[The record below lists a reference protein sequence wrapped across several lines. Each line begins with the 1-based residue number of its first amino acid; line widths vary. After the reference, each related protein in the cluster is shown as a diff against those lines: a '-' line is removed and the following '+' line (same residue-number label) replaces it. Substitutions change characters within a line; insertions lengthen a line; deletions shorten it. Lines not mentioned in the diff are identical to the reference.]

1 MSFNQ
6 VQFNRYHSIDRLRF
20 ISICLVLLHHFNIP
34 YKLFDTSISFQF
46 FGESITTL
54 LARNGNYGVTMFFVI
69 SGYLITSHALKR
81 WGTLNQVNS
90 RDFYISRFARIMPT
104 LILLIC
110 LVNLLGAFGLKPFM
124 TQAPN
129 GIVVAQSTVNLAA
142 LTFWMN
148 LLIIE
153 NGWVNYALGVLWSL
167 SVEEVFYLLFP
178 LTALILKRKTWF
190 LLACFALILFAPYF
204 RYLHFGEES
213 GAYLYHYFSSFD
225 GIAFGCIAALIAPQ
239 LKLQTYTWLGL
250 KYIAIAAMVLTYLSA
265 PIKEN
270 CIWGVSLFALATAII
285 ILANVT
291 NEQATNQ
298 PQRLKWLQDIGKNSY
313 EIYLFHLIIL
323 GTFKLFYTPALTEG
337 NIKLLLLFIYFV
349 VAIGLGGLIA
359 RYFSNPINQAIRQHW
374 IKK

>member
-6 VQFNRYHSIDRLRF
+6 VQFKRFHSIDSLRC
-20 ISICLVLLHHFNIP
+20 ISIFLVLLHHFNIP
-34 YKLFDTSISFQF
+34 YKLFDTSINFQV
-46 FGESITTL
+46 FGENITTL

-69 SGYLITSHALKR
+69 SGYLITSHTIKR
-81 WGTLNQVNS
+81 WGALQQINT

-110 LVNLLGAFGLKPFM
+110 VVNLLGAFELKPFM

-178 LTALILKRKTWF
+178 LTALLFKRKPYF
-190 LLACFALILFAPYF
+190 LLACFTLILFAPYF
-204 RYLHFGEES
+204 RSLHYGEES

-225 GIAFGCIAALIAPQ
+225 GIAFGCVAALLAPQ
-239 LKLQTYTWLGL
+239 LKLQARTWSSL
-250 KYIAIAAMVLTYLSA
+250 KYIAIVTMFIIYFSA
-265 PIKEN
+265 PIKQN
-270 CIWGVSLFALATAII
+270 CVWGISLFALATAIV

-291 NEQATNQ
+291 HEQVIQ
-298 PQRLKWLQDIGKNSY
+298 VQRLKWLQEIGKNSY

-323 GTFKLFYTPALTEG
+323 GFFKLFYTPALTEG
-337 NIKLLLLFIYFV
+337 NIKLVLLLLYLV
-349 VAIGLGGLIA
+349 LAIGLGALIA
-359 RYFSNPINQAIRQHW
+359 RYFSNPLNRAIRQRL

>member
-6 VQFNRYHSIDRLRF
+6 VQFKRFHSIDSLRC
-20 ISICLVLLHHFNIP
+20 ISIFLVLLHHFNIP
-34 YKLFDTSISFQF
+34 YKLFDTSINFQV
-46 FGESITTL
+46 FGENITTL

-69 SGYLITSHALKR
+69 SGYLIPSHTIKR
-81 WGTLNQVNS
+81 WGALQQINT

-110 LVNLLGAFGLKPFM
+110 VVNLLGAFELKPFM

-178 LTALILKRKTWF
+178 LTALLFKRKPYF
-190 LLACFALILFAPYF
+190 LLVCFALILFAPYF
-204 RYLHFGEES
+204 RSLHYGEES

-225 GIAFGCIAALIAPQ
+225 GIAFGCIAALLAPQ
-239 LKLQTYTWLGL
+239 LKLQARTWSGL
-250 KYIAIAAMVLTYLSA
+250 KYMAIATMFIIYFSA
-265 PIKEN
+265 PIKQN
-270 CIWGVSLFALATAII
+270 CVWGISLFALATAIV
-285 ILANVT
+285 ILANVA
-291 NEQATNQ
+291 NEQVIQ
-298 PQRLKWLQDIGKNSY
+298 VQRLKWLQEIGKNSY

-323 GTFKLFYTPALTEG
+323 GFFKLFYTPALTEG
-337 NIKLLLLFIYFV
+337 NIKLVLLLLYLV
-349 VAIGLGGLIA
+349 LAIGLGALIA
-359 RYFSNPINQAIRQHW
+359 RYFSNPLNRAIRQRL

>member
-6 VQFNRYHSIDRLRF
+6 VQFNRHHSIDSLRF

-34 YKLFDTSISFQF
+34 YKLFDTSINFQIL
-46 FGESITTL
+46 GENITTL
-54 LARNGNYGVTMFFVI
+54 FARNGNYGVTMFFVI
-69 SGYLITSHALKR
+69 SGYLITSHTIKR
-81 WGTLNQVNS
+81 WGALNQINT

-110 LVNLLGAFGLKPFM
+110 LVNLLGAFELKPFM

-129 GIVVAQSTVNLAA
+129 GIMLAQSTVNLAA

-148 LLIIE
+148 ILIIE

-178 LTALILKRKTWF
+178 LTALLFKKKNYF
-190 LLACFALILFAPYF
+190 LFACVALIVFAPYF
-204 RYLHFGEES
+204 RYLHYAEES

-239 LKLQTYTWLGL
+239 LKFQAKTWLAL
-250 KYIAIAAMVLTYLSA
+250 KYIAIATMFIIYFSA
-265 PIKEN
+265 PIKQN
-270 CIWGVSLFALATAII
+270 CVWGISLFALATATL
-285 ILANVT
+285 ILANIA
-291 NEQATNQ
+291 NEHAITQT
-298 PQRLKWLQDIGKNSY
+298 QRFKWLQEIGKNSY

-337 NIKLLLLFIYFV
+337 NIKLVLLLIYFLL
-349 VAIGLGGLIA
+349 AIGLGAFIA
-359 RYFSNPINQAIRQHW
+359 RYFSNPLNRAIRQRW

>member
-6 VQFNRYHSIDRLRF
+6 VQFKRFHSIDSLRC
-20 ISICLVLLHHFNIP
+20 ISIFLVLLHHFNIP
-34 YKLFDTSISFQF
+34 YKLFDTSINFQV
-46 FGESITTL
+46 FGENITTL

-69 SGYLITSHALKR
+69 SGYLITSHTIKR
-81 WGTLNQVNS
+81 WGALQQINT

-110 LVNLLGAFGLKPFM
+110 VVNLLGAFELKPFM

-178 LTALILKRKTWF
+178 LTALLFKRKPYF
-190 LLACFALILFAPYF
+190 LLVCFALILFAPYF
-204 RYLHFGEES
+204 RYLHYGEES

-225 GIAFGCIAALIAPQ
+225 GIAFGCVAALLAPQ
-239 LKLQTYTWLGL
+239 LKLQARTWSGL
-250 KYIAIAAMVLTYLSA
+250 KYMAIVTMFIIYFSA
-265 PIKEN
+265 PIKQN
-270 CIWGVSLFALATAII
+270 CVWGISLFALATAIV
-285 ILANVT
+285 ILANVA
-291 NEQATNQ
+291 NEQVIQ
-298 PQRLKWLQDIGKNSY
+298 VQRLKWLQEIGKNSY

-323 GTFKLFYTPALTEG
+323 GFFKLFYTPALTEG
-337 NIKLLLLFIYFV
+337 NIKLVLLLLYLIL
-349 VAIGLGGLIA
+349 AIGLGALIA
-359 RYFSNPINQAIRQHW
+359 RFFSNPLNRAIRQRL

>member
-6 VQFNRYHSIDRLRF
+6 VQFNRHHSIDSLRF

-34 YKLFDTSISFQF
+34 YKLFDTSINFQIL
-46 FGESITTL
+46 GENITTL
-54 LARNGNYGVTMFFVI
+54 FARNGNYGVTMFFVI
-69 SGYLITSHALKR
+69 SGYLITSHTIKR
-81 WGTLNQVNS
+81 WGALNQINT

-110 LVNLLGAFGLKPFM
+110 LVNLLGAFELKPFM

-129 GIVVAQSTVNLAA
+129 GIMVAQSTVNLAA

-148 LLIIE
+148 ILIIE

-178 LTALILKRKTWF
+178 LTALLFKKKNYF
-190 LLACFALILFAPYF
+190 LFACVALIIFAPYF
-204 RYLHFGEES
+204 RYLHYAEES

-239 LKLQTYTWLGL
+239 LKFQAKTWLAL
-250 KYIAIAAMVLTYLSA
+250 KYIAIATMFIIYFSA
-265 PIKEN
+265 PIKQN
-270 CIWGVSLFALATAII
+270 CVWGISLFAFATATL
-285 ILANVT
+285 ILANIA
-291 NEQATNQ
+291 NEHAITQT
-298 PQRLKWLQDIGKNSY
+298 QRFKWLQEIGKNSY

-337 NIKLLLLFIYFV
+337 NIKLVLLLIYFLL
-349 VAIGLGGLIA
+349 AIGLGAFIA
-359 RYFSNPINQAIRQHW
+359 RYFSNPLNRAIRQRW

>member
-6 VQFNRYHSIDRLRF
+6 VQFKRFHSIDSLRC
-20 ISICLVLLHHFNIP
+20 ISIFLVLLHHFNIP
-34 YKLFDTSISFQF
+34 YKLFDTFINFQI
-46 FGESITTL
+46 FGENITTL

-69 SGYLITSHALKR
+69 SGYLITSHTIKR
-81 WGTLNQVNS
+81 WGALQQINT

-110 LVNLLGAFGLKPFM
+110 VVNLLGAFELKPFI

-178 LTALILKRKTWF
+178 LTALLFKRKPYF
-190 LLACFALILFAPYF
+190 LLACFTLILFAPYF
-204 RYLHFGEES
+204 RYLHYGEES

-225 GIAFGCIAALIAPQ
+225 GIAFGCIAALLAPY
-239 LKLQTYTWLGL
+239 LKLQARTWSGL
-250 KYIAIAAMVLTYLSA
+250 KYIAIVTMFIIYFSA
-265 PIKEN
+265 PIKQN
-270 CIWGVSLFALATAII
+270 CIWGISLFALATAIV
-285 ILANVT
+285 ILANVA
-291 NEQATNQ
+291 NEQVIQ
-298 PQRLKWLQDIGKNSY
+298 VQRFKWLQEIGKNSY

-323 GTFKLFYTPALTEG
+323 GFFKLFYTPALTEG
-337 NIKLLLLFIYFV
+337 NIKLVLLLLYLIL
-349 VAIGLGGLIA
+349 AIGLGALIA
-359 RYFSNPINQAIRQHW
+359 RYFSNPLNQAIRQRL

>member
-6 VQFNRYHSIDRLRF
+6 VQFNRYHSIDSLRF

-34 YKLFDTSISFQF
+34 YKLFDTSIGFQV

-69 SGYLITSHALKR
+69 SGYLITSHTIKR
-81 WGTLNQVNS
+81 WGALHQVNT

-110 LVNLLGAFGLKPFM
+110 LVNLLGALELKPFM

-142 LTFWMN
+142 LTFWIN
-148 LLIIE
+148 ILIIE

-178 LTALILKRKTWF
+178 LTALLFRKNPYF
-190 LLACFALILFAPYF
+190 LFVCVAVILFAPYF
-204 RYLHFGEES
+204 RYLHYGEES

-239 LKLQTYTWLGL
+239 MKLQAQTWRWL
-250 KYIAIAAMVLTYLSA
+250 KIIAITAMLFIYFSA
-265 PIKEN
+265 PIKQN
-270 CIWGVSLFALATAII
+270 CVWGISLFALATAIL
-285 ILANVT
+285 ILANIA
-291 NEQATNQ
+291 NEQITT
-298 PQRLKWLQDIGKNSY
+298 PKPRFKWLQEIGKNSY

-337 NIKLLLLFIYFV
+337 NIKLLLLFIYFLL
-349 VAIGLGGLIA
+349 AIGLGGLIA
-359 RYFSNPINQAIRQHW
+359 RYFSNPLNRAIRQRW

>member
-6 VQFNRYHSIDRLRF
+6 VQFKRFHSIDSLRC
-20 ISICLVLLHHFNIP
+20 ISIFLVLLHHFNIP
-34 YKLFDTSISFQF
+34 YKLFDTSINFQV
-46 FGESITTL
+46 FGENITTL

-69 SGYLITSHALKR
+69 SGYLITSHTIKR
-81 WGTLNQVNS
+81 WGALQQINT

-110 LVNLLGAFGLKPFM
+110 VVNLLGAFELKPFM

-178 LTALILKRKTWF
+178 LTALLFKRKPYF
-190 LLACFALILFAPYF
+190 LLACFTLILFAPYF
-204 RYLHFGEES
+204 RSLHYGEES

-225 GIAFGCIAALIAPQ
+225 GIAFGCVAALLAPQ
-239 LKLQTYTWLGL
+239 LKLQARTWSSL
-250 KYIAIAAMVLTYLSA
+250 KYIAIVTMFIIYFSA
-265 PIKEN
+265 PIKQN
-270 CIWGVSLFALATAII
+270 CVWGISLFALATAIV
-285 ILANVT
+285 ILANVA
-291 NEQATNQ
+291 NEQVIQ
-298 PQRLKWLQDIGKNSY
+298 VQRLKWLQEIGKNSY

-323 GTFKLFYTPALTEG
+323 GFFKLFYTPALTEG
-337 NIKLLLLFIYFV
+337 NIKLVLLLLYLV
-349 VAIGLGGLIA
+349 LAIGLGALIA
-359 RYFSNPINQAIRQHW
+359 RYFSNPLNRAIRQRL

>member
-6 VQFNRYHSIDRLRF
+6 VQFNRFHSIDSLRC
-20 ISICLVLLHHFNIP
+20 ISIFLVLLHHFNIP
-34 YKLFDTSISFQF
+34 YKLFDTSINFQVLD
-46 FGESITTL
+46 ENITTL

-69 SGYLITSHALKR
+69 SGYLITSHTIKR
-81 WGTLNQVNS
+81 WGALHQINT

-110 LVNLLGAFGLKPFM
+110 LVNFLAAFDLKPFM

-148 LLIIE
+148 ILIIE

-178 LTALILKRKTWF
+178 LTALLFKKKSYF
-190 LLACFALILFAPYF
+190 LFVCFALIVFAPYF
-204 RYLHFGEES
+204 RYLHYGEES

-225 GIAFGCIAALIAPQ
+225 GIAFGCIAALIAP
-239 LKLQTYTWLGL
+239 LFKLQTKIWLGL
-250 KYIAIAAMVLTYLSA
+250 KYLAIATMFIIYFSA

-270 CIWGVSLFALATAII
+270 CVWGVSLFALATAIVI
-285 ILANVT
+285 VANVA
-291 NEQATNQ
+291 NEQAGMLQ
-298 PQRLKWLQDIGKNSY
+298 QRFQLLQNIGKNSY

-323 GTFKLFYTPALTEG
+323 GFFKLFYTPAITEG
-337 NIKLLLLFIYFV
+337 NIKLVLLLIYFIL
-349 VAIGLGGLIA
+349 ALGVGAFIA
-359 RYFSNPINQAIRQHW
+359 RYFSNPLNRVIRQRL

>member
-6 VQFNRYHSIDRLRF
+6 VQFKRFHSIDSLRC
-20 ISICLVLLHHFNIP
+20 ISIFLVLLHHFNIP
-34 YKLFDTSISFQF
+34 YKLFDTSINFQV
-46 FGESITTL
+46 FGENITTL

-69 SGYLITSHALKR
+69 SGYLITSHTIKR
-81 WGTLNQVNS
+81 WGALHQINT

-110 LVNLLGAFGLKPFM
+110 LVNLFGAFELKPFM

-148 LLIIE
+148 ILIIE

-178 LTALILKRKTWF
+178 LTALLFKKKPYF
-190 LLACFALILFAPYF
+190 LFVCFALILFAPYF
-204 RYLHFGEES
+204 RYLHYGEES

-239 LKLQTYTWLGL
+239 LKLQAQTWLGL
-250 KYIAIAAMVLTYLSA
+250 KYLAIATMFIIYFSA
-265 PIKEN
+265 PIKQN
-270 CIWGVSLFALATAII
+270 CIWGVSLFALATAIVI
-285 ILANVT
+285 VANVA
-291 NEQATNQ
+291 NEHTTTQT
-298 PQRLKWLQDIGKNSY
+298 QRFKWLQAIGKNSY

-323 GTFKLFYTPALTEG
+323 GFFKLFYTPAVTEG
-337 NIKLLLLFIYFV
+337 NIKLILLLVYFV
-349 VAIGLGGLIA
+349 LAIGLGAFIA
-359 RYFSNPINQAIRQHW
+359 RYFSNPLNRTIRQRL
-374 IKK
+374 IKQ

>member
-1 MSFNQ
+1 MDS
-6 VQFNRYHSIDRLRF
+6 LRF

-34 YKLFDTSISFQF
+34 YKLFDTSIGFQV

-69 SGYLITSHALKR
+69 SGYLITSHTIKR
-81 WGTLNQVNS
+81 WGALHQVNT

-110 LVNLLGAFGLKPFM
+110 LVNLLGALELKPFI

-148 LLIIE
+148 ILIIE

-178 LTALILKRKTWF
+178 LTALLFRKNPCF
-190 LLACFALILFAPYF
+190 LFVCVAVILFAPYF
-204 RYLHFGEES
+204 RYLHYGEES

-239 LKLQTYTWLGL
+239 MKLQAQTWRWL
-250 KYIAIAAMVLTYLSA
+250 KIIAITAMLFIYFSA
-265 PIKEN
+265 PIKQN
-270 CIWGVSLFALATAII
+270 CVWDISLFALATAIL
-285 ILANVT
+285 ILANIA
-291 NEQATNQ
+291 NEQITT
-298 PQRLKWLQDIGKNSY
+298 PKPRFKWLQEIGKNSY

-337 NIKLLLLFIYFV
+337 NIKLLLLFIYFLL
-349 VAIGLGGLIA
+349 AIGLGGLIA
-359 RYFSNPINQAIRQHW
+359 HYFSNPLNRAIRQRW

>member
-6 VQFNRYHSIDRLRF
+6 VQFNRYHSIDSLRF

-34 YKLFDTSISFQF
+34 YKLFDTSIGFQF

-69 SGYLITSHALKR
+69 SGYLITSHTIKR
-81 WGTLNQVNS
+81 WGALHQINT

-110 LVNLLGAFGLKPFM
+110 LVNLLGAFELKPFM

-148 LLIIE
+148 ILIIE

-178 LTALILKRKTWF
+178 LTALLFKKKPYF
-190 LLACFALILFAPYF
+190 LFVCIAVILFAPYF
-204 RYLHFGEES
+204 RYLHYGEES

-225 GIAFGCIAALIAPQ
+225 GIAFGCIAALVAPQ
-239 LKLQTYTWLGL
+239 LKLQAKTWRWL
-250 KYIAIAAMVLTYLSA
+250 KIIAITAMLFIYFSA
-265 PIKEN
+265 PIKQN
-270 CIWGVSLFALATAII
+270 CVWGISLFALATAIL
-285 ILANVT
+285 ILANIA
-291 NEQATNQ
+291 NEQITTHK
-298 PQRLKWLQDIGKNSY
+298 PRFKWLQEIGKNSY

-337 NIKLLLLFIYFV
+337 NIKLLLLFIYFLL
-349 VAIGLGGLIA
+349 AIGLGGLIA
-359 RYFSNPINQAIRQHW
+359 RYFSNPLNRAIRQRW

>member
-6 VQFNRYHSIDRLRF
+6 VQFNRHHSIDSLRF

-34 YKLFDTSISFQF
+34 YKLFDTSINFQIL
-46 FGESITTL
+46 GENITTL
-54 LARNGNYGVTMFFVI
+54 FARNGNYGVTMFFVI
-69 SGYLITSHALKR
+69 SGYLITSHTIKR
-81 WGTLNQVNS
+81 WGALNQINT

-110 LVNLLGAFGLKPFM
+110 LVNLLGAFELKPFM

-129 GIVVAQSTVNLAA
+129 GIMVAQSTVNLAA

-148 LLIIE
+148 ILIIE

-178 LTALILKRKTWF
+178 LTALLFKKKNYF
-190 LLACFALILFAPYF
+190 LFACVALIVFAPYF
-204 RYLHFGEES
+204 RYLHYAEES

-239 LKLQTYTWLGL
+239 LKFQAKTWLAL
-250 KYIAIAAMVLTYLSA
+250 KYIAIATMFIIYFSA
-265 PIKEN
+265 PIKQN
-270 CIWGVSLFALATAII
+270 CVWGISLFAFATATL
-285 ILANVT
+285 ILANIA
-291 NEQATNQ
+291 NEHAITQT
-298 PQRLKWLQDIGKNSY
+298 QRFKWLQEIGKNSY

-337 NIKLLLLFIYFV
+337 NIKLVLLLIYFLL
-349 VAIGLGGLIA
+349 AIGLGAFIA
-359 RYFSNPINQAIRQHW
+359 RYFSNPLNRAIRQRW

>member
-6 VQFNRYHSIDRLRF
+6 VQFNRFHSIDSLRC
-20 ISICLVLLHHFNIP
+20 ISIFLVLLHHFNIP
-34 YKLFDTSISFQF
+34 YKLFDTSINFQVL
-46 FGESITTL
+46 GENITTL

-69 SGYLITSHALKR
+69 SGYLITSHTIKR
-81 WGTLNQVNS
+81 WGALHQINT

-110 LVNLLGAFGLKPFM
+110 LVNFLAAFDLKPFM

-148 LLIIE
+148 ILIIK

-178 LTALILKRKTWF
+178 LTALLFKKKSYF
-190 LLACFALILFAPYF
+190 LFVCFALIVFAPYF
-204 RYLHFGEES
+204 RYLHYGEES

-225 GIAFGCIAALIAPQ
+225 GIAFGCIAALIAP
-239 LKLQTYTWLGL
+239 LFKLQTKIWLGL
-250 KYIAIAAMVLTYLSA
+250 KYLAIATMFIIYFSA

-270 CIWGVSLFALATAII
+270 CVWGVSLFALATAIVI
-285 ILANVT
+285 VANVA
-291 NEQATNQ
+291 NEQAGMLQ
-298 PQRLKWLQDIGKNSY
+298 QRFQLLQNIGKNSY

-323 GTFKLFYTPALTEG
+323 GFFKLFYTPAITEG
-337 NIKLLLLFIYFV
+337 NIKLVLLLIYFIL
-349 VAIGLGGLIA
+349 ALGVGAFIA
-359 RYFSNPINQAIRQHW
+359 RYFSNPLNRVIRQRL

>member
-6 VQFNRYHSIDRLRF
+6 VQFKRFHSIDSLRC
-20 ISICLVLLHHFNIP
+20 ISIFLVLLHHFNIP
-34 YKLFDTSISFQF
+34 YKLFDTSINFQI
-46 FGESITTL
+46 FGENITTL

-69 SGYLITSHALKR
+69 SGYLITSHTIKR
-81 WGTLNQVNS
+81 WGALQQINM

-110 LVNLLGAFGLKPFM
+110 VVNLLGAFELKPFM

-178 LTALILKRKTWF
+178 LTAVLFKRKPYF
-190 LLACFALILFAPYF
+190 LLVCFALILFAPYF
-204 RYLHFGEES
+204 RSLHYGEES

-225 GIAFGCIAALIAPQ
+225 GIAFGCIAALLAPY
-239 LKLQTYTWLGL
+239 LKLQAHTWSGL
-250 KYIAIAAMVLTYLSA
+250 KYIAIVTMFIIYFSA

-270 CIWGVSLFALATAII
+270 CIWGISLFALATAIV
-285 ILANVT
+285 ILANVA
-291 NEQATNQ
+291 NEQVIQ
-298 PQRLKWLQDIGKNSY
+298 VQRFKWLQEIGKNSY

-323 GTFKLFYTPALTEG
+323 GFFKLFYTPALTEG
-337 NIKLLLLFIYFV
+337 NIKLVLLLLYLIL
-349 VAIGLGGLIA
+349 AIGLGALIA
-359 RYFSNPINQAIRQHW
+359 RYFSNPLNQAIRQRL

>member
-6 VQFNRYHSIDRLRF
+6 VQFNRYHSIDTLRF

-34 YKLFDTSISFQF
+34 YKLFDTAISFQV

-54 LARNGNYGVTMFFVI
+54 FARNGNYGVTMFFVI
-69 SGYLITSHALKR
+69 SGYLITSHTLKR
-81 WGTLNQVNS
+81 WGALHQINT
-90 RDFYISRFARIMPT
+90 RDFYISRFSRIMPT

-110 LVNLLGAFGLKPFM
+110 LVNLLAAFELKPFM

-148 LLIIE
+148 ILIIE

-178 LTALILKRKTWF
+178 LTALIFKRKPLF
-190 LLACFALILFAPYF
+190 LLVCFALIVFAPYF
-204 RYLHFGEES
+204 RYLHYAEES

-225 GIAFGCIAALIAPQ
+225 GIVFGCIAALIAPQ
-239 LKLQTYTWLGL
+239 LKLQAKTWLAL
-250 KYIAIAAMVLTYLSA
+250 KYIAIATMFIIYFSA
-265 PIKEN
+265 PIKQN
-270 CIWGVSLFALATAII
+270 CVWGISLFALATTIV
-285 ILANVT
+285 ILANIA
-291 NEQATNQ
+291 NENTTMQT
-298 PQRLKWLQDIGKNSY
+298 QRFKWLQEIGKNSY

-323 GTFKLFYTPALTEG
+323 GSFKLFYTPALTEG
-337 NIKLLLLFIYFV
+337 NIKLMLLLIYFV
-349 VAIGLGGLIA
+349 LAIGLGGLIA
-359 RYFSNPINQAIRQHW
+359 RYFSNPLNRAIRQRW

>member
-6 VQFNRYHSIDRLRF
+6 VKFNRFHSIDSLRC
-20 ISICLVLLHHFNIP
+20 ISIFLVLLHHFNIP
-34 YKLFDTSISFQF
+34 YKLFDTSINFQV
-46 FGESITTL
+46 FGEDITTL
-54 LARNGNYGVTMFFVI
+54 FARNGNYGVTMFFVI
-69 SGYLITSHALKR
+69 SGYLITSHTIKR
-81 WGTLNQVNS
+81 WGALNQINT

-110 LVNLLGAFGLKPFM
+110 LVNFLAAFELKPFM

-148 LLIIE
+148 ILIIE

-178 LTALILKRKTWF
+178 LTALLFKKKPYF
-190 LLACFALILFAPYF
+190 LFVCFALIVFAPYF
-204 RYLHFGEES
+204 RYLHYGEES

-225 GIAFGCIAALIAPQ
+225 GIVFGCIAALIAPQ
-239 LKLQTYTWLGL
+239 LKFQAKTWLVL
-250 KYIAIAAMVLTYLSA
+250 KYIAIATMFIIYFSA
-265 PIKEN
+265 PIKQN
-270 CIWGVSLFALATAII
+270 CVWGISLFALATATL
-285 ILANVT
+285 ILANIA
-291 NEQATNQ
+291 NEHAITQT
-298 PQRLKWLQDIGKNSY
+298 QRFKWLQEIGKNSY

-337 NIKLLLLFIYFV
+337 NIKLVLLLIYFLL
-349 VAIGLGGLIA
+349 AIGLGTFIA
-359 RYFSNPINQAIRQHW
+359 RYFSNPLNRAIRQRW

>member
-6 VQFNRYHSIDRLRF
+6 VQFKRFHSIDSLRC
-20 ISICLVLLHHFNIP
+20 ISIFLVLLHHFNIP
-34 YKLFDTSISFQF
+34 YKLFDTSINFQV
-46 FGESITTL
+46 FGENITTL

-69 SGYLITSHALKR
+69 SGYLITSHTIKR
-81 WGTLNQVNS
+81 WGALQQINT

-110 LVNLLGAFGLKPFM
+110 VVNLLGAFELKPFM

-178 LTALILKRKTWF
+178 LTALLFKRKPYF
-190 LLACFALILFAPYF
+190 LLVCFALILFAPYF
-204 RYLHFGEES
+204 RYLHYGEES

-225 GIAFGCIAALIAPQ
+225 GIAFGCVAALLAPQ
-239 LKLQTYTWLGL
+239 LKLQARTWSSL
-250 KYIAIAAMVLTYLSA
+250 KYIAIVTMFIIYFSA
-265 PIKEN
+265 PIKQN
-270 CIWGVSLFALATAII
+270 CVWGISLFALATAIV

-291 NEQATNQ
+291 HEQVIQ
-298 PQRLKWLQDIGKNSY
+298 VQRLKWLQEIGKNSY

-323 GTFKLFYTPALTEG
+323 GFFKLFYTPALTEG
-337 NIKLLLLFIYFV
+337 NIKLVLLLLYLV
-349 VAIGLGGLIA
+349 LAIGLGALIA
-359 RYFSNPINQAIRQHW
+359 RYFSNPLNRAIRQRL

>member
-6 VQFNRYHSIDRLRF
+6 VQFNRHHSIDSLRF

-34 YKLFDTSISFQF
+34 YKLFDTSINFQIL
-46 FGESITTL
+46 GENITTL
-54 LARNGNYGVTMFFVI
+54 FAQNGNYGVTMFFVI
-69 SGYLITSHALKR
+69 SGYLITSHTIKR
-81 WGTLNQVNS
+81 WGALNQINT

-110 LVNLLGAFGLKPFM
+110 LVNLLGAFELKPFM

-129 GIVVAQSTVNLAA
+129 GIMVAQSTVNLAA

-148 LLIIE
+148 ILIIE

-167 SVEEVFYLLFP
+167 SVEEVFYVLFP
-178 LTALILKRKTWF
+178 LTALLFKKKNYF
-190 LLACFALILFAPYF
+190 LFACVALIVFAPYF
-204 RYLHFGEES
+204 RYLHYAEES

-239 LKLQTYTWLGL
+239 LKFQAKTWLAL
-250 KYIAIAAMVLTYLSA
+250 KYIAIATMFIIYFSA
-265 PIKEN
+265 PIKQN
-270 CIWGVSLFALATAII
+270 CVWGISLFALATATL
-285 ILANVT
+285 ILAHIA
-291 NEQATNQ
+291 NEHAITQT
-298 PQRLKWLQDIGKNSY
+298 QRFKWLQEIGKNSY

-337 NIKLLLLFIYFV
+337 NIKLVLLLIYFLL
-349 VAIGLGGLIA
+349 AIGLGAFIA
-359 RYFSNPINQAIRQHW
+359 RYFSNPLNRAIRQRW